1 MHAGN
6 LESSKMLQSIYEV
19 LLDCQPHSTREIAD
33 KTGCVAVG
41 TRISELRN
49 GLQRKRI
56 LCSYKGRTD
65 TGNRI
70 YEYQLLPF

>member
-6 LESSKMLQSIYEV
+6 LESSIMLQRIHGI
-19 LLDCQPHSTREIAD
+19 LLDHQPHSTKEIAD
-33 KTGCVAVG
+33 RTGCVAVG